1 MTTQAHLQHASERA
15 DTQLFVANLF
25 LRQPERLLELKRNR
39 PARGNDSE
47 QAETRSVGGN
57 KLARQVGDQDQTR
70 VLASRLASSHPLIL
84 DSRPCRVCVRVQ
96 VVLMELPQLRSC
108 GPSEQPLPLI
118 RTALVSNSNG
128 PDVLLH
134 DSTRLDDTY
143 CTTSDNPTTS
153 HLSSLV
159 TGKAFP
165 SDSTSN
171 TQLAVHQQHAPN
183 KRQARSLDPAF

>member
-39 PARGNDSE
+39 PARGNDSSK
-47 QAETRSVGGN
+47 QRRVAWAGTSSQGKWGIRTRPGY
-57 KLARQVGDQDQTR
+57 LPA
-70 VLASRLASSHPLIL
+70 RLASSHPLIL
-84 DSRPCRVCVRVQ
+84 DSRLCRVCVRVQ

-118 RTALVSNSNG
+118 KTALVSNSNG